1 MKTAKQIVEWFNEKA
16 TNMVPVV
23 ESMGICANSM
33 YRITKTIML
42 SYQANND
49 QVSQEVLFAQLS
61 SMISGIVA
69 ACLTNLPEVITL
81 KCHSSEIKKREESV
95 HAAATL
101 LGKTSEIINTLK
113 DRVPA
118 SLINNP
124 GELPFID
131 KWRDHIMAP
140 AP

>member
-1 MKTAKQIVEWFNEKA
+1 MQIVEWFKEKA
-16 TNMVPVV
+16 KNMVPVV
-23 ESMGICANSM
+23 DSMGICANSM

-42 SYQANND
+42 TYQANND
-49 QVSQEVLFAQLS
+49 QVSQEDLFAKLS

-81 KCHSSEIKKREESV
+81 KCHTSEIEKREESV
-95 HAAATL
+95 NAAATL
-101 LGKTSEIINTLK
+101 FGKTSEIINTLT

-131 KWRDHIMAP
+131 NWCDHLRDP